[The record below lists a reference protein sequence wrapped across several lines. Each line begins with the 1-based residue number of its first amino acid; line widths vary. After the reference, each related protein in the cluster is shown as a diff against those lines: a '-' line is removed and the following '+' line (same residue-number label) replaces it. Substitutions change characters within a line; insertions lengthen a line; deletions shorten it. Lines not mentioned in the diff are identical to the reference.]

1 MASQLK
7 RELSNL
13 NTDMKFAKPRDKAH
27 ELKRQSGS
35 GQKLRVYLPTAPRT
49 SGSGPHQKPT
59 RIGGLQRFEVGLAAV
74 DRGFIQQTN
83 KHRCCQ
89 FHVPKP
95 TRVDLG
101 TNIESHYCLPKCKPA
116 IGKKLNVQF
125 SNS

>member
-1 MASQLK
+1 MLSQLK

-59 RIGGLQRFEVGLAAV
+59 GMGAAKV
-74 DRGFIQQTN
+74 SSRA
-83 KHRCCQ
+83 
-89 FHVPKP
+89 
-95 TRVDLG
+95 
-101 TNIESHYCLPKCKPA
+101 E
-116 IGKKLNVQF
+116 
-125 SNS
+125 

>member
-1 MASQLK
+1 MLSQLK

-59 RIGGLQRFEVGLAAV
+59 GMGMGAAKV
-74 DRGFIQQTN
+74 SSRA
-83 KHRCCQ
+83 
-89 FHVPKP
+89 
-95 TRVDLG
+95 
-101 TNIESHYCLPKCKPA
+101 E
-116 IGKKLNVQF
+116 
-125 SNS
+125 